1 MGDEPLIGAQT
12 ETRIY
17 IEVSAEASSMC
28 SARSRKYSREKIFS
42 HVLQRFSG
50 DRAGEQGFCLKY
62 PVSLTQLF
70 ATQPYFLENG
80 LVTR

>member
-1 MGDEPLIGAQT
+1 MFGSFQKIL
-12 ETRIY
+12 
-17 IEVSAEASSMC
+17 
-28 SARSRKYSREKIFS
+28 ARENIL

-70 ATQPYFLENG
+70 ATQPYFPENG